1 MKVRS
6 WDGSEEDLPI
16 AHAIYKEVDW
26 ADDRDAVEDLR
37 KKLYVLL
44 RIVSELVEHLGE
56 PAAKAVLSEV
66 GWYCRPVEERQQH
79 TYGCNFTSDA
89 GPVFMVQK

>member
-16 AHAIYKEVDW
+16 AQAIYKEVDW
-26 ADDRDAVEDLR
+26 ADAERGELEDIR

-44 RIVSELVEHLGE
+44 SIVSTLVEHLGE
-56 PAAKAVLSEV
+56 PAAKAVLREV
-66 GWYCRPVEERQQH
+66 GWYCQPV
-79 TYGCNFTSDA
+79 DK
-89 GPVFMVQK
+89 V